1 MSSTKSYINSENK
14 YDRVITLIDM
24 DCFYCQVEELNPE
37 MKGRRSC
44 KPIAVVQY
52 NEWRGGGI
60 IAVNYKARAAGV
72 TRHMRGDEAKQI
84 CPEIELCK
92 VPNVRGKADLTK
104 YRDAGKDVAR
114 VLQSFTPL
122 FERASID
129 EAYLDIT
136 DLVMAKLR
144 DMNNDKYKLD
154 PSKFGSTFAVGYETM
169 GDFVQDLTTRCATN
183 SDDDYPGL
191 FENESEHERNAYK
204 RSDIKL
210 LIGAAIVNDIRAA
223 VKEKT
228 SFECSAGIAHNKIL
242 AKLTAGMNKPNKQ
255 TILPVRSIPELYA
268 TLPITKV
275 KGLGGKFG
283 EEVCEAFKIKLMSQL
298 TEIPKAELL
307 KKFDEKNGYLL
318 KFCCL
323 VIDSFCFFI
332 FYFSMWLHLISKGVD
347 LEHVTP
353 RYNSKSIGCCKR
365 FPGKTAIMGIAS
377 LNHWLLELATEICER
392 MEKDTLENNR
402 KAKQMVVSYSQQI
415 GNEDISSSRTT
426 SLNYYEPEPIAREA
440 LEIIKRNT
448 VQFFKGDNAGALNN
462 PVKFLGISVSKF
474 EDIPDTSKSE
484 KLKELFQNHVKKS
497 NLVSKPEETNA
508 NQISDEKNDVLQ
520 STHSSTKTSL
530 EEIMNRKK
538 RSSSIEN
545 IKNTLEP
552 APVQKSKSL
561 LETMFTNQKKLT
573 VESNIT
579 IENPDTSITTSTED
593 NKENTKMG
601 VQHSNNIAEYSDSE
615 LFDDKNLKDDEVMSK
630 PNEEPISCDNESN
643 PSIEHP
649 VPSTSKQNITKP
661 DSEDE
666 EEDIFLEEVE
676 IKLIR
681 CDICQRKIPENEL
694 SVHNDFHFSLL
705 ISQQQREQFR
715 NELKL
720 KFSPQPNK
728 SVPQEKKTKVS
739 QKISSNK
746 NNLPSIQTFLKKK
759 TEELEENLVKC
770 DECGK
775 MVADIVEH
783 ADYHLAKK
791 LQQEMNRSLN
801 PGISTTGSKRKRS
814 DSKSNKG
821 NPVKVKPL
829 TSFFIKPD

>member
-1 MSSTKSYINSENK
+1 MF
-14 YDRVITLIDM
+14 L
-24 DCFYCQVEELNPE
+24 C
-37 MKGRRSC
+37 KG

-154 PSKFGSTFAVGYETM
+154 PSKFGSTFAVGYESM
-169 GDFVQDLTTRCATN
+169 GNFVQDLTTRCATN

-298 TEIPKAELL
+298 SEIPKAELL
-307 KKFDEKNGYLL
+307 KKFDEKNG
-318 KFCCL
+318 
-323 VIDSFCFFI
+323 
-332 FYFSMWLHLISKGVD
+332 MWLHLISKGVD

-448 VQFFKGDNAGALNN
+448 VQFFKGGNAGALNN

-497 NLVSKPEETNA
+497 NLVSMPEETNA

-520 STHSSTKTSL
+520 STDSSTKTSL

-545 IKNTLEP
+545 NKNTLEP

-573 VESNIT
+573 LESNIA

-601 VQHSNNIAEYSDSE
+601 VQHSNNIAENFDSE
-615 LFDDKNLKDDEVMSK
+615 LFDDKNLKDDEVMSEA
-630 PNEEPISCDNESN
+630 NEETISCDKESN
-643 PSIEHP
+643 QIIEHP
-649 VPSTSKQNITKP
+649 VPSTSKQNITNTE
-661 DSEDE
+661 SEED

-720 KFSPQPNK
+720 KFSPQVNK
-728 SVPQEKKTKVS
+728 SVSQDKKSKVS
-739 QKISSNK
+739 QKMSSNNK
-746 NNLPSIQTFLKKK
+746 NLPSIQTFLKKK

-783 ADYHLAKK
+783 ADYHLAKR

-801 PGISTTGSKRKRS
+801 PGISTSGMKRKRT